1 VSDMLRELCIM
12 SVICAIACSL
22 SPEGPVKR
30 LLGVCCSV
38 ILMLTALKPVGEF
51 DIENFAGFQAK
62 YRELESFLH
71 EDTEII
77 SSSLNRLV
85 IEEEYRTYIM
95 DKAEK
100 EGIEIS
106 QISLELDWHPEGFW
120 MPSEVCL
127 MSEEE
132 AEKLTEFSLILV
144 SEFGISEDRIIWE
157 RPA

>member
-1 VSDMLRELCIM
+1 MGDMLRELCIM

-22 SPEGPVKR
+22 SPEGPIKR

-38 ILMLTALKPVGEF
+38 ILMLTALKPIGEF

-100 EGIEIS
+100 EFGEIAKDLEVVGEGIGVTIRCQRAEI
-106 QISLELDWHPEGFW
+106 F
-120 MPSEVCL
+120 
-127 MSEEE
+127 
-132 AEKLTEFSLILV
+132 EKMHRL
-144 SEFGISEDRIIWE
+144 
-157 RPA
+157 